1 MCAYLLLAGFS
12 WKMKLPNIVTVLR
25 TVQDY
30 YPGFLALWTK
40 FTDTTYAYVTRDALS
55 GIKEIHQISQRD
67 QFLMILRP
75 DFKTVESNLMGRHPS
90 PSLETWFNVVL
101 WEEQRQ
107 LTQTR
112 LTHQTS
118 TGPIEVAYAVKRTPP
133 GWVTPDKTT
142 PRWDLNKIQY
152 YSCKEYGHYSSRC
165 KRKVC
170 NYCNSVRKSVMSYLS
185 AKKAKKLQP
194 IGLSC

>member
-75 DFKTVESNLMGRHPS
+75 EFKTVESNLMGRHPS
-90 PSLETWFNVVL
+90 PSLETCLNDVL

-107 LTQTR
+107 

-133 GWVTPDKTT
+133 G
-142 PRWDLNKIQY
+142 
-152 YSCKEYGHYSSRC
+152 
-165 KRKVC
+165 
-170 NYCNSVRKSVMSYLS
+170 
-185 AKKAKKLQP
+185 
-194 IGLSC
+194 